1 MHEFEDLFVVRFLF
15 CHAAATLARVIHRS
29 QSASARLQGVNTRK
43 EVLSVACQQG
53 KWAARHQ
60 AAVEGDRVARITRV
74 TLVDDLDGG
83 EASETVYFSFEGRH
97 YEIDLTAQN
106 AAKLRDSLAPFVAAA
121 RRRDGARRSRTA
133 RADPGRHR
141 PAATV

>member
-1 MHEFEDLFVVRFLF
+1 MA
-15 CHAAATLARVIHRS
+15 CH
-29 QSASARLQGVNTRK
+29 
-43 EVLSVACQQG
+43 QG

-133 RADPGRHR
+133 RADPGPTPSGSDRVKGAEIREWARQHGHKIAIR
-141 PAATV
+141 GRIPRWILEAYRNEVG